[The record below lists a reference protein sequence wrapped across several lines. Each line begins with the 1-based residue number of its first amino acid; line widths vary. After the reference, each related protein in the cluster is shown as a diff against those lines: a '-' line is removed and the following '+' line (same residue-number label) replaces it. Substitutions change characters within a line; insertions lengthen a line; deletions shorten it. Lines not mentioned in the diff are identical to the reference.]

1 MTVTAGNS
9 FLATN
14 LDALRRW
21 TRRSAEL
28 IAAAAPAAG
37 FAWRLG
43 RDGLPTFARA
53 SADGATIEWLGGTSM
68 PSVSAESLVSS
79 MDPGAG
85 NGLALGIGSGA
96 EWPALLARLRPH
108 QMLFVLES
116 DLGLL
121 RMALEITDL
130 RAPLASGR
138 LILLAGPE
146 SESAAQLAA
155 LLAEHPGYTPPT
167 VMHPLPTLSP
177 ERRNELLTLGERL
190 IRPAVTAHA
199 LALAQAAQQL
209 ATGSTRAVDGG
220 GAIARPPRRIYAL
233 LATPEYRGQRSGP
246 ELLGALARCATTESL
261 YVDRFESADPLL
273 WARRIAAFA
282 PDLLLSDLDRAHLGL
297 PFSAELPVYTLV
309 EPEFTAG
316 AGEYW
321 APERLPRSETF
332 GPADRL
338 ICHAGAHRDRLR
350 AAGFSAAQML
360 LIPPAIAL
368 PDTSLAPAETAAGRH
383 RVALVGDVASVDPEQ
398 YGLNL
403 PSHVDVWQAACAI
416 VREEALHTR
425 AAAPADILRRAQQ
438 RAHVD
443 LQDAVVAD
451 SLERGIRD
459 ILLPS
464 LTLWTV
470 ATQLGQ
476 AGIALKLIG
485 RGWDEPKAAAALPGG
500 AVVTLPDGA
509 GAVWEE
515 VAVALWIAPDGHVA
529 PLLLEAPF
537 FGVALVGLHQTA
549 GAASAESGGGMWEL
563 LTPPQ
568 QAVAAKPGQLVATL
582 RSLLREGPRRQSLA
596 LAAAEHIRGHH
607 LWDHRAT
614 MLWGR

>member
-1 MTVTAGNS
+1 
-9 FLATN
+9 
-14 LDALRRW
+14 
-21 TRRSAEL
+21 
-28 IAAAAPAAG
+28 
-37 FAWRLG
+37 
-43 RDGLPTFARA
+43 
-53 SADGATIEWLGGTSM
+53 
-68 PSVSAESLVSS
+68 
-79 MDPGAG
+79 
-85 NGLALGIGSGA
+85 
-96 EWPALLARLRPH
+96 
-108 QMLFVLES
+108 
-116 DLGLL
+116 
-121 RMALEITDL
+121 
-130 RAPLASGR
+130 
-138 LILLAGPE
+138 
-146 SESAAQLAA
+146 
-155 LLAEHPGYTPPT
+155 
-167 VMHPLPTLSP
+167 
-177 ERRNELLTLGERL
+177 
-190 IRPAVTAHA
+190 
-199 LALAQAAQQL
+199 
-209 ATGSTRAVDGG
+209 
-220 GAIARPPRRIYAL
+220 
-233 LATPEYRGQRSGP
+233 
-246 ELLGALARCATTESL
+246 
-261 YVDRFESADPLL
+261 VDRFESADPLL